1 MGTEFGL
8 RGVKVSLRPQ
18 KSMKRTGWFIFFLIL
33 AASCL
38 DDPDCFQLNNNYLG
52 ISFYVMGS
60 GGADTLK
67 ATEIVLSGAKVVY
80 ADTVTNA
87 YLPLNYTT
95 TGTDII
101 ITRADGSKDTLK
113 VTYNAQMQYVSED
126 CGSRYILGG
135 LRVTEHSF
143 DSIRLVSDVP
153 TKEMQG
159 TNIAVYRCPQITTM
173 GLTLQQLYISGT
185 TTQSAT
191 ARSTAF
197 NSITADF
204 SGEKFY
210 VDKTAS
216 TIYLPVDLNTE
227 KSSYTFDFADDFGL
241 KESVR
246 KLVVN
251 YKIHNVERY
260 KQCGRQKFIDS
271 LYIDEAQT
279 TFDTAAIA
287 LDSDGDSLSTI
298 QDPAVVNV
306 KLLRCPETNL
316 TQVVFRRTNTTTAR
330 AVYIKSITMD
340 YSDDVLYAGDTT
352 STVKLPLNPDA
363 SATRFE
369 VKYTTAR
376 DPNTEITTFIAVDYT
391 TTFSTIFKGCGVQ
404 NTYSDLRTNQNASPN
419 VEVLETND
427 VKFPAVTNISVEIVD

>member
-8 RGVKVSLRPQ
+8 WGVKVSLRPQ

-52 ISFYVMGS
+52 ISFFVMGS

-67 ATEIVLSGAKVVY
+67 ATEIALSGAKVVY
-80 ADTVTNA
+80 ADTATSVA
-87 YLPLNYTT
+87 LPLNYSTT
-95 TGTDII
+95 ATDII
-101 ITRADGSKDTLK
+101 ITRADGTKDTLN

-126 CGSRYILGG
+126 CGSRYILAG
-135 LRVTEHSF
+135 LKVSEHSF

-153 TKEMQG
+153 TKSGG
-159 TNIAVYRCPQITTM
+159 TNIAVYRCPEITTM

-185 TTQSAT
+185 STQSAT
-191 ARSTAF
+191 TRSTEI

-204 SGEKFY
+204 SGETFY

-216 TIYLPVDLNTE
+216 TLYLPVNLTDV

-241 KESVR
+241 KDSVR

-251 YKIHNVERY
+251 YKVQEIERY
-260 KQCGRQKFIDS
+260 KQCGKQKFVDS
-271 LYIDEAQT
+271 LYIDKIQT
-279 TFDTAAIA
+279 TFDTASIA

-316 TQVVFRRTNTTTAR
+316 TQVVFRRPNTTTTR
-330 AVYIKSITMD
+330 AIYIQSITMD
-340 YSDDVLYAGDTT
+340 YSDDILYAGDTT
-352 STVKLPLNPDA
+352 TTVKLPLNPN
-363 SATRFE
+363 STTTEFQ
-369 VKYTTAR
+369 VKYTTAS
-376 DPNTEITTFIAVDYT
+376 NTATVTTTIAVSYT
-391 TTFSTIFKGCGVQ
+391 VTFSTLFSGCGVQ
-404 NTYSDLRTNQNASPN
+404 NTYSDLKITENPNAN
-419 VEVLETND
+419 VEVLTTND
-427 VKFPAVTNISVEIVD
+427 VKFPAVTNIAVEVN

>member
-8 RGVKVSLRPQ
+8 WGVKVSLRPQ

-52 ISFYVMGS
+52 ISFFVMGS

-80 ADTVTNA
+80 ADTATSVL
-87 YLPLNYTT
+87 LPLNYSTT
-95 TGTDII
+95 STDII

-113 VTYNAQMQYVSED
+113 VTYDAQMQYVSED

-135 LRVTEHSF
+135 LDVTEHSF
-143 DSIRLVSDVP
+143 DSIRVVSDVP
-153 TKEMQG
+153 TKSGG
-159 TNIAVYRCPQITTM
+159 TNIAIYRCPEITTM

-185 TTQSAT
+185 STQSAT
-191 ARSTAF
+191 TRSTEI
-197 NSITADF
+197 NSVTADF

-210 VDKTAS
+210 VDQTAS
-216 TIYLPVDLNTE
+216 TLYLPVNLTE
-227 KSSYTFDFADDFGL
+227 ETSSYTFDFADDFGL
-241 KESVR
+241 KDSVR

-251 YKIHNVERY
+251 YKVQEIERY
-260 KQCGRQKFIDS
+260 KQCGKQKFID
-271 LYIDEAQT
+271 LLKIDGTQT

-287 LDSDGDSLSTI
+287 LDSDDDALSAI

-316 TQVVFRRTNTTTAR
+316 TQVVFRRPNTTTTR
-330 AVYIKSITMD
+330 AIYIQSITMD
-340 YSDDVLYAGDTT
+340 YSDDILFAGDTT
-352 STVKLPLNPDA
+352 STVKLPLNPN
-363 SATRFE
+363 STRTVFE
-369 VKYTTAR
+369 VKYTTAS
-376 DPNTEITTFIAVDYT
+376 NTNLETTIIDVSYT
-391 TTFSTIFKGCGVQ
+391 VTFDTLFPGCGVQ
-404 NTYSDLRTNQNASPN
+404 NIYSDLRKTDVTANEE
-419 VEVLETND
+419 VEVLTTND
-427 VKFPAVTNISVEIVD
+427 VKFPAVTNIAVEVD

>member
-67 ATEIVLSGAKVVY
+67 ATEIVMSGAKVVY
-80 ADTVTNA
+80 ADTATNFA
-87 YLPLNYTT
+87 VPLNYTT
-95 TGTDII
+95 TSTNIV
-101 ITRADGSKDTLK
+101 ITRADGSKDTLN

-135 LRVTEHSF
+135 LAVTEHSF
-143 DSIRLVSDVP
+143 DSIRLVNDVP
-153 TKEMQG
+153 TKSGG
-159 TNIAVYRCPQITTM
+159 TNIAVYRCPQITPM

-185 TTQSAT
+185 STQSAT
-191 ARSTAF
+191 TRSTEI

-204 SGEKFY
+204 NGEKFY

-216 TIYLPVDLNTE
+216 TLYLPVDLNTE

-241 KESVR
+241 KDSIR

-251 YKIHNVERY
+251 YKIHNIERY
-260 KQCGRQKFIDS
+260 KQCGKQKFIDS
-271 LYIDEAQT
+271 LYVDKTQT

-316 TQVVFRRTNTTTAR
+316 TQVVFRRLNSTTTR
-330 AVYIKSITMD
+330 AVYIQSITMD
-340 YSDDVLYAGDTT
+340 YSDDILYAGDTT
-352 STVKLPLNPDA
+352 TTVKLPLNPNA
-363 SATRFE
+363 STTQFE
-369 VKYTTAR
+369 VKYTTATNA
-376 DPNTEITTFIAVDYT
+376 NTETTVIAVSYT
-391 TTFSTIFKGCGVQ
+391 RTFNTLFSGCGVQ
-404 NTYSDLRTNQNASPN
+404 NEYSDLTITSNPNSN

-427 VKFPAVTNISVEIVD
+427 VKFPAVTNIAVEVN

>member
-8 RGVKVSLRPQ
+8 WGVEVSLRPQ

-52 ISFYVMGS
+52 VSFYVMGS

-67 ATEIVLSGAKVVY
+67 ATEIVLSGASVVY
-80 ADTVTNA
+80 ADTATSVS
-87 YLPLNYTT
+87 LPLNYTT
-95 TGTDII
+95 TNTDII
-101 ITRADGSKDTLK
+101 ITRADGSKDTLN
-113 VTYNAQMQYVSED
+113 VTYSAQMQYVSED

-135 LRVTEHSF
+135 LAVTEHSF

-153 TKEMQG
+153 TKSGG

-191 ARSTAF
+191 TRSTEF

-204 SGEKFY
+204 SGEKLY

-216 TIYLPVDLNTE
+216 TLYLPVDLNTE
-227 KSSYTFDFADDFGL
+227 KTSYTFDFADDFGL
-241 KESVR
+241 KETVR

-260 KQCGRQKFIDS
+260 KQCGTQKFIDS
-271 LYIDEAQT
+271 LYIDKTQT

-316 TQVVFRRTNTTTAR
+316 TQVVFRRPNTTTTR
-330 AVYIKSITMD
+330 AIYIKGITMN
-340 YSDDVLYAGDTT
+340 YSDDILYAGDTT
-352 STVKLPLNPDA
+352 TTVKLPLNPDA
-363 SATRFE
+363 TTTVFQVE
-369 VKYTTAR
+369 YTTAT
-376 DPNTEITTFIAVDYT
+376 NTTTVVTTIAVNYT
-391 TTFSTIFKGCGVQ
+391 VTFDTLFPGCGVQ
-404 NTYSDLRTNQNASPN
+404 NIYSDLTTATNASAN
-419 VEVLETND
+419 VEVLTTND
-427 VKFPAVTNISVEIVD
+427 VKFPAVTNIAVEVD

>member
-159 TNIAVYRCPQITTM
+159 TNIAIYRCPQIGSM
-173 GLTLQQLYISGT
+173 GLSLQQLYISGT
-185 TTQSAT
+185 STQSAT
-191 ARSTAF
+191 ARSTEI

-210 VDKTAS
+210 VNKTAS
-216 TIYLPVDLNTE
+216 TLYLPVDLSTE

-241 KESVR
+241 KVPVR

-251 YKIHNVERY
+251 YKVQNIERY
-260 KQCGRQKFIDS
+260 KQCGTQKFVDS
-271 LYIDEAQT
+271 LTIDKIET

-287 LDSDGDSLSTI
+287 LNSSSKALSTI
-298 QDPAVVNV
+298 EDPAVVNV

-352 STVKLPLNPDA
+352 STVKLPLNPNA
-363 SATRFE
+363 SATQFE
-369 VKYTTAR
+369 VKYTTAGAP
-376 DPNTEITTFIAVDYT
+376 DKEISTVIAVEYT
-391 TTFSTIFKGCGVQ
+391 ITFSTIFRGCGVQ
-404 NTYSDLRTNQNASPN
+404 NTYSDLSTTTNAGAN

-427 VKFPAVTNISVEIVD
+427 VKFPAVTNIAVEVD

>member
-8 RGVKVSLRPQ
+8 RGVEVSLRPQ

-38 DDPDCFQLNNNYLG
+38 DDPDCFQLNNNILG
-52 ISFYVMGS
+52 VSFYVMGS

-67 ATEIVLSGAKVVY
+67 ATEIVLSGANVVY
-80 ADTVTNA
+80 ADTATNFTV
-87 YLPLNYTT
+87 PLNYTT
-95 TGTDII
+95 TSTNIV
-101 ITRADGSKDTLK
+101 ITRADGSKDTLN

-135 LRVTEHSF
+135 LAVAEHSF
-143 DSIRLVSDVP
+143 DSIRVVSDVP
-153 TKEMQG
+153 TKSGG
-159 TNIAVYRCPQITTM
+159 TNIAVYRCPQSNTL
-173 GLTLQQLYISGT
+173 GLSLQQLYISGT
-185 TTQSAT
+185 STQSAT
-191 ARSTAF
+191 ARSTEI

-216 TIYLPVDLNTE
+216 ALYLPVDLNTE

-241 KESVR
+241 KVPVR
-246 KLVVN
+246 KLVVD
-251 YKIHNVERY
+251 YKVQNIERY
-260 KQCGRQKFIDS
+260 KQCGKQKFVDS
-271 LYIDEAQT
+271 LSINNEET

-287 LDSDGDSLSTI
+287 LNSSNRRLNTI

-306 KLLRCPETNL
+306 KLFRCPETNL

-330 AVYIKSITMD
+330 AVYIKSITMN

-352 STVKLPLNPDA
+352 STVKLPLNPNA
-363 SATRFE
+363 SVTQFE
-369 VKYTTAR
+369 VKYATAGNP
-376 DPNTEITTFIAVDYT
+376 DTEITTFIEVEYT
-391 TTFSTIFKGCGVQ
+391 TTFSTLFRGCGVQ
-404 NTYSDLRTNQNASPN
+404 NTYSDLRTTTNASAN

-427 VKFPAVTNISVEIVD
+427 VKFPAVTNIAVEVD